1 MSNGN
6 MDGGRVSRTDLG
18 GTVVLEE
25 VGKTYINGPE
35 TLHILKDIGFEI
47 AKGETIIITGESG
60 SGKSTMLNLIGGLD
74 YPTYG
79 RITLG
84 NMRIDTASEQE
95 LTGYRNRHVGFIF
108 QFHYLLKDFTAEENV
123 MLPAFMA
130 GEPKRQATER
140 AKGLLE
146 DVRLSDRMQH
156 YPSQLS
162 GGERQRV
169 AVARALINAP
179 SIILADEPTGNLDEN
194 NSAVI
199 EDMLFS
205 LAKRFDTSMVVVTH
219 DSSMTTRGDSHYHLT
234 GGILERR

>member
-1 MSNGN
+1 MNNGETS
-6 MDGGRVSRTDLG
+6 GGVKRREMG
-18 GTVVLEE
+18 GTLLLEE

-35 TLHILKDIGFEI
+35 KLHILNGIGFEI
-47 AKGETIIITGESG
+47 SKGETIIITGESG
-60 SGKSTMLNLIGGLD
+60 SGKSTLLNLIGGLD
-74 YPTYG
+74 YPTFG
-79 RITLG
+79 SITLG
-84 NMRIDTASEQE
+84 EMRIDRASEQE
-95 LTGYRNRHVGFIF
+95 LTRYRNRHVGFIF
-108 QFHYLLKDFTAEENV
+108 QFHYLLKDFTAEENI

-130 GEPKRQATER
+130 GEPKKSATDR
-140 AKGLLE
+140 ARRLLE

-169 AVARALINAP
+169 AVARALINSP

-205 LAKRFDTSMVVVTH
+205 LAKRFETSMVVVTH
-219 DSSMTTRGDSHYHLT
+219 DNSMTTRGDSHYHLS
-234 GGILERR
+234 GGVLESP